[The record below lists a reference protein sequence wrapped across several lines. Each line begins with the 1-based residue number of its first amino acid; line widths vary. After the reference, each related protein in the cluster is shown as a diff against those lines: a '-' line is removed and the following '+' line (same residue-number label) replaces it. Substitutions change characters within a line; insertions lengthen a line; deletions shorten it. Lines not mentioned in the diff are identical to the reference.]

1 MMIRARETKA
11 ECWEMSECSKESRER
26 KKEAQSWK
34 QNDSGSE
41 RGLSSL
47 YLKLWVESFHPRTHC
62 PLKQIETYVPIV
74 FPKWEPIF
82 F

>member
-34 QNDSGSE
+34 QNDS
-41 RGLSSL
+41 
-47 YLKLWVESFHPRTHC
+47 ESGEGAF
-62 PLKQIETYVPIV
+62 
-74 FPKWEPIF
+74 
-82 F
+82 